1 MPLHVQPR
9 STGNRPNQDEM
20 NQDEMNQNE
29 MNQNEMKPE
38 QGTANYD
45 NEILLQQ

>member
-1 MPLHVQPR
+1 MPLHVRSR
-9 STGNRPNQDEM
+9 STGNRP

>member
-9 STGNRPNQDEM
+9 STGNRP

>member
-29 MNQNEMKPE
+29 MKPE